1 MKLNIKLKE
10 IFFLSILLLLLPAMV
25 NAEDADSLNS
35 DLSHEATFVEYK
47 TSQETKVD
55 TTAEEE
61 KTKTAEDNQDT
72 KSNETI
78 ENPKENQA
86 VIENNLSQDT
96 KANGVID
103 SSDEKQEALKN
114 DEEEAPKNS
123 INTSGSEELEIRE
136 EKTPEAL
143 RGGEPIGYDGGGIS
157 YGPEPGFFIIKKDE
171 NGKPMRVAFKIT
183 NLITGETH
191 ILVTDSEGRTNE
203 LLLNGKN
210 NVGKNQ
216 EVTTRDDIRYTN
228 IRPEDIERIVKELQR
243 TKEIIDPEGEKPD
256 IFPGA
261 SPFPGEGPGVPPPP
275 GEGPGAPPP
284 PDGGPNANDIFLGKR
299 SIKDLYEFENL
310 KSDKN
315 TKTIFHKNNLGRGSL
330 KVRINFDKVT
340 ETNNVTTIDSAIKS
354 ITIDYGDLPE
364 EKFNQVDD
372 FKIMNYAKK
381 LLAYELIKSS
391 NGETIE
397 YPDEYQINIIVE
409 RTQKANVD
417 DIYKVEELRTKT
429 NKGYSLK
436 TFYIKR
442 AYQEDWQKKG
452 NDADKRY
459 EFLMGYSEDKIT
471 EQAQIQDLGK
481 CPPPIEPGGGVNL
494 DKFHHLKCHNQCQ
507 EVHKQ
512 NLNWEKI

>member
-1 MKLNIKLKE
+1 M
-10 IFFLSILLLLLPAMV
+10 
-25 NAEDADSLNS
+25 
-35 DLSHEATFVEYK
+35 
-47 TSQETKVD
+47 
-55 TTAEEE
+55 
-61 KTKTAEDNQDT
+61 
-72 KSNETI
+72 
-78 ENPKENQA
+78 
-86 VIENNLSQDT
+86 
-96 KANGVID
+96 
-103 SSDEKQEALKN
+103 
-114 DEEEAPKNS
+114 
-123 INTSGSEELEIRE
+123 
-136 EKTPEAL
+136 
-143 RGGEPIGYDGGGIS
+143 
-157 YGPEPGFFIIKKDE
+157 
-171 NGKPMRVAFKIT
+171 
-183 NLITGETH
+183 
-191 ILVTDSEGRTNE
+191 
-203 LLLNGKN
+203 NGKN

-284 PDGGPNANDIFLGKR
+284 PGEGPGEPPPPGEGPGEPPFPGGGQIYQGPNANDIFLGKR

-310 KSDKN
+310 KCDKS

-340 ETNNVTTIDSAIKS
+340 ETNNVRRIDKAIES
-354 ITIDYGDLPE
+354 IVIDYGDLPE

-372 FKIMNYAKK
+372 FKIMEYAKK

-397 YPDEYQINIIVE
+397 YPDGYQINIIVE
-409 RTQKANVD
+409 RTQKFNVD

-481 CPPPIEPGGGVNL
+481 CPPPIEPGGGG
-494 DKFHHLKCHNQCQ
+494 
-507 EVHKQ
+507 
-512 NLNWEKI
+512 

>member
-1 MKLNIKLKE
+1 MKLNIKLKK

-25 NAEDADSLNS
+25 NAEDADSLNN
-35 DLSHEATFVEYK
+35 DLSLEANVVEDS
-47 TSQETKVD
+47 TTQEIKADAASEDEKIEGT
-55 TTAEEE
+55 EE
-61 KTKTAEDNQDT
+61 NQDT
-72 KSNETI
+72 NSNETI
-78 ENPKENQA
+78 ENSKENQA
-86 VIENNLSQDT
+86 VLEKNLSQET
-96 KANGVID
+96 KAKEVDGNP
-103 SSDEKQEALKN
+103 EANQEALKN

-123 INTSGSEELEIRE
+123 INTSGSEQLEIGE
-136 EKTPEAL
+136 EKIPEAL

-275 GEGPGAPPP
+275 GEGPGEPPFP
-284 PDGGPNANDIFLGKR
+284 GGGQIYQGPNANDIFLGKR

-310 KSDKN
+310 KCDKS

-340 ETNNVTTIDSAIKS
+340 ETNNVRRIDKAIES

-397 YPDEYQINIIVE
+397 YPDGYQINIIVE
-409 RTQKANVD
+409 RTQKFNVD

-452 NDADKRY
+452 NEADKRY

-481 CPPPIEPGGGVNL
+481 CPPPIEPGGGG
-494 DKFHHLKCHNQCQ
+494 
-507 EVHKQ
+507 
-512 NLNWEKI
+512 WTWTSSTT